1 MLELF
6 HWIQN
11 TEWATS
17 FRQADLIFPLV
28 EGSHILALSFS
39 VGLILMLDLRL
50 LHLAFRSEPVSRIM
64 QQVMP
69 WALPGFAV
77 MFATGL
83 LLFSAQAESA
93 YTNSYFRMK
102 LLMLVLLG
110 VNAAVYQYKYFPH
123 MAEWDTAE
131 KIPWGPRV
139 VAIVSLVLW
148 MAVIVFGRLTAYEL

>member
-11 TEWATS
+11 TAWATW

-50 LHLAFRSEPVSRIM
+50 LGLAFRTEPVSRIM
-64 QQVMP
+64 HQVMP

-83 LLFSAQAESA
+83 LLFFAQAESA
-93 YTNSYFRMK
+93 YGNSYFRLKM
-102 LLMLVLLG
+102 LMLALLS
-110 VNAAVYQYKYFPH
+110 VNAAFYQYKYYPH

-131 KIPWGPRV
+131 TIPWGPRV
-139 VAIVSLVLW
+139 VAVASLVLW
-148 MAVIVFGRLTAYEL
+148 MGVIVFGRLTAYEL

>member
-11 TEWATS
+11 TAWATW
-17 FRQADLIFPLV
+17 FRQADLIFPIV

-39 VGLILMLDLRL
+39 VALILMLDLRL

-64 QQVMP
+64 HQVMP

-83 LLFSAQAESA
+83 LLFFAQAESV

-102 LLMLVLLG
+102 MLMLVLLG
-110 VNAAVYQYKYFPH
+110 VNAAYYQYKYYPH

-131 KIPWGPRV
+131 KIPLGPRV
-139 VAIVSLVLW
+139 VAVLSLVLW